1 VIVAPSRGLR
11 QITGGTDHPLRI
23 VQVGMGF
30 WGRNWA
36 EHVVPEVPEVEL
48 VGCVDSDPRALDLLQ
63 KQLPFAAQRCFRSLD
78 QALDATQPDAV
89 LVTTSLPGHA
99 PITRAALE
107 AGLPVLCEKPFSDTL
122 EVAKE
127 LVDLAAAKGVTLM
140 VSQNYRFFPAV
151 RTAAR
156 LVRERALGDFY
167 EAAIDFRRNDP
178 VPPNPPIRHH
188 TDRHPLLVDMSIH
201 HFDLI
206 RLILDTEPLSVSCEA
221 WNPPWS
227 GFQGPPVAVASMLLD
242 SRAVVSYRG
251 SWISAGPNTAWA
263 GEWRMEFQH
272 GQLFWT
278 SRGEDN
284 VLLDRVVMRSRRG
297 KRSIVDLPAMAHID
311 RAGALVEFVDALHAN
326 REPETSGRDNLG
338 TIALMT
344 AAVESAERTEW
355 VRLAP
360 HPRPAALASP

>member
-1 VIVAPSRGLR
+1 V
-11 QITGGTDHPLRI
+11 
-23 VQVGMGF
+23 
-30 WGRNWA
+30 
-36 EHVVPEVPEVEL
+36 
-48 VGCVDSDPRALDLLQ
+48 
-63 KQLPFAAQRCFRSLD
+63 
-78 QALDATQPDAV
+78 DATQPDAV
-89 LVTTSLPGHA
+89 LVTTTLPGHA

-107 AGLPVLCEKPFSDTL
+107 AGLPVLCEKPFTDTL

-156 LVRERALGDFY
+156 LVRERALGELY

-201 HFDLI
+201 HFDLL
-206 RLILDTEPLSVSCEA
+206 RLILGNEPLSVSCEA
-221 WNPPWS
+221 SNPSWS
-227 GFQGPPVAVASMLLD
+227 GFQSPPVAVASMLLD
-242 SRAVVSYRG
+242 SGAVVSYRG

-297 KRSIVDLPAMAHID
+297 KRSVVALPAMAHID
-311 RAGALVEFVDALHAN
+311 RAGTLAEFVSALRAN

-344 AAVESAERTEW
+344 AAVESTERREW
-355 VRLAP
+355 VRVPHTRAQLAI
-360 HPRPAALASP
+360 

>member
-1 VIVAPSRGLR
+1 VSVASSSGLR
-11 QITGGTDHPLRI
+11 QITEGAEHPLRI

-30 WGRNWA
+30 WGRDWA

-48 VGCVDSDPRALDLLQ
+48 VGCVDSDPRALALLQ
-63 KQLPFAAQRCFRSLD
+63 EQLPFSAQRCFPSLD
-78 QALDATQPDAV
+78 QAVDATQPDAV
-89 LVTTSLPGHA
+89 LVTTTLPGHA

-107 AGLPVLCEKPFSDTL
+107 AGLPVLCEKPFTDTL

-156 LVRERALGDFY
+156 LVRERALGELY

-201 HFDLI
+201 HFDLL
-206 RLILDTEPLSVSCEA
+206 RLILANEPLSVSCEA
-221 WNPPWS
+221 SNPSWS
-227 GFQGPPVAVASMLLD
+227 GFQSPPVAVASMLLD
-242 SRAVVSYRG
+242 SGAVVSYRG

-297 KRSIVDLPAMAHID
+297 KRSVVALPAMAHID
-311 RAGALVEFVDALHAN
+311 RAGTLAEFVSALRAN

-344 AAVESAERTEW
+344 AAVESTERREW
-355 VRLAP
+355 VRVPHTRAQLAI
-360 HPRPAALASP
+360 

>member
-1 VIVAPSRGLR
+1 MGAER
-11 QITGGTDHPLRI
+11 PLRI

-30 WGRNWA
+30 WGRDWA
-36 EHVVPEVPEVEL
+36 RSVVPEVPGVEL
-48 VGCVDSDPRALDLLQ
+48 VGCVDSDPGALALHQ
-63 KQLPFAAQRCFRSLD
+63 AELPHSPPRCFRSLD
-78 QALDATQPDAV
+78 QAIEETQPDAV
-89 LVTTSLPGHA
+89 LVTTNLPGHA
-99 PITRAALE
+99 PVTNAALQ
-107 AGLPVLCEKPFSDTL
+107 AGLHVLCEKPFTDKL
-122 EVAKE
+122 EVAQE

-156 LVRERALGDFY
+156 LVREGALGDLY
-167 EAAIDFRRNDP
+167 EASIDFRRNDP

-201 HFDLI
+201 HFDLL
-206 RLILDTEPLSVSCEA
+206 RLILADEPESVSCEA
-221 WNPPWS
+221 WNPSWS

-242 SRAVVSYRG
+242 SGAVVSYRG
-251 SWISAGPNTAWA
+251 SWISAGPDTAWA
-263 GEWRMEFQH
+263 GEWSMEFEH

-297 KRSIVDLPAMAHID
+297 RRSTVALPAMAHID
-311 RAGALVEFVDALHAN
+311 RAGALAEFVGALRAN

-344 AAVESAERTEW
+344 AAVESTERREW
-355 VRLAP
+355 VRV
-360 HPRPAALASP
+360 PRTRAQPAI